1 MDIRGVVGIGTLIIF
16 IAMILVA
23 STAAG
28 VIIRISGSLQAQA
41 RATGREAI
49 QQVSTGI
56 RILSA
61 VGRVS
66 TDYENIDNIEFIA
79 KLWVGSPPIDLTEM
93 TISYLSETT
102 QIYLTIGKYD
112 NTLMVF
118 ENLEALENHWNDLD
132 ANEFAIVKIQN
143 ISGTDPG
150 ILGKGDVVGIWI
162 NVQKI
167 EEPQALQ
174 SQDSAVLTFV
184 PEIGFETRIRVSV
197 PTLIPGDKVVSLY

>member
-102 QIYLTIGKYD
+102 QVYLTIGKYD